1 MNLGHVSL
9 SRFSHS
15 VPQDQGAERREG
27 QDDPKNK
34 TTDCQT
40 IDASSLM
47 CLSLRR
53 LADVMFVLSGR
64 PVDGDNSSHELLLTL
79 SGFFFLI
86 SFTKEKNPKESEKL
100 LWKSAL
106 ER

>member
-1 MNLGHVSL
+1 
-9 SRFSHS
+9 
-15 VPQDQGAERREG
+15 
-27 QDDPKNK
+27 
-34 TTDCQT
+34 
-40 IDASSLM
+40 M